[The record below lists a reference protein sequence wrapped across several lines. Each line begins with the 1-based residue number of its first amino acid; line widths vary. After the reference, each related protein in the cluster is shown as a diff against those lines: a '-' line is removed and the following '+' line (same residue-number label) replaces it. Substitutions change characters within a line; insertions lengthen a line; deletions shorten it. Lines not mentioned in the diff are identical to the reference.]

1 MTDRPL
7 PGDEAALRA
16 EIVRLNKVVK
26 ALMNRAESNTS
37 RQGSDFN
44 LFQTTITLEGQVHRR
59 TDELEAALAEFKK
72 AEAVITFQS

>member
-26 ALMNRAESNTS
+26 ALMNRAEREVSARS
-37 RQGSDFN
+37 GSFG
-44 LFQTTITLEGQVHRR
+44 LFQDAVMLENQIRRR
-59 TDELEAALAEFKK
+59 TTELE
-72 AEAVITFQS
+72 T